1 MVAVVVIQGGRLV
14 MVLDFNS
21 INTVST
27 LRSSADA
34 VRVRRH
40 MGRPNETAAALL
52 PQMSVEMAPTR
63 RTEIATLGDVV
74 AAVTIL
80 V

>member
-1 MVAVVVIQGGRLV
+1 M
-14 MVLDFNS
+14 
-21 INTVST
+21 
-27 LRSSADA
+27 RSSADA

-63 RTEIATLGDVV
+63 RTEIATVGDVV
-74 AAVTIL
+74 AAADVTIL

>member
-1 MVAVVVIQGGRLV
+1 
-14 MVLDFNS
+14 MVLDFS
-21 INTVST
+21 TVST

-63 RTEIATLGDVV
+63 RTEIATVGDVV
-74 AAVTIL
+74 AAADVTIL

>member
-1 MVAVVVIQGGRLV
+1 
-14 MVLDFNS
+14 
-21 INTVST
+21 
-27 LRSSADA
+27 
-34 VRVRRH
+34 
-40 MGRPNETAAALL
+40 MGRPNGTAAALL

>member
-1 MVAVVVIQGGRLV
+1 
-14 MVLDFNS
+14 
-21 INTVST
+21 
-27 LRSSADA
+27 
-34 VRVRRH
+34 
-40 MGRPNETAAALL
+40 MGRPNEIAAALL

-74 AAVTIL
+74 AAVTIP

>member
-1 MVAVVVIQGGRLV
+1 M
-14 MVLDFNS
+14 
-21 INTVST
+21 ST

-63 RTEIATLGDVV
+63 RTEIATVGDVV
-74 AAVTIL
+74 AAADVTIL